1 MKPQKEIFEII
12 FFARGGQ
19 GAKSASEII
28 TQAAVAEGK
37 FVQAFPNFGPERS
50 GAPMKTFVRISGQPI
65 RNHEPVIDP
74 DAVLVLDETLLVS
87 QDIAKN
93 LDKNESLVIN
103 SPRHREDIARDIP
116 NFQGK
121 IYPID
126 ATGMSLKIIGKPR
139 PTAAILGKLI
149 KVTEIVKLESVTE
162 EFRKIFEKKI
172 GKEETDN
179 NILAIER
186 AYDAI

>member
-1 MKPQKEIFEII
+1 MKSHKEIFEII
-12 FFARGGQ
+12 FYARGGQ

-28 TQAAVAEGK
+28 TQAAVKEGK
-37 FVQAFPNFGPERS
+37 FVQAFPNYGPERS
-50 GAPMKTFVRISGQPI
+50 GAPMKTFIRISDKSI

-74 DAVLVLDETLLVS
+74 DAVLVLDETLVES

-93 LDKNESLVIN
+93 LDKNESLVVN
-103 SPRHREDIARDIP
+103 SSRHREDIAKEFP
-116 NFQGK
+116 NFTGK

-126 ATGMSLKIIGKPR
+126 ATRMSLEIIGKPR
-139 PTAAILGKLI
+139 PNAAILGKLI
-149 KVTEIVKLESVTE
+149 QVTEITKLESVTQ

-172 GKEETDN
+172 GKEETDK